1 MHALTNWPFWSSV
14 QVLKLTQNMW
24 SHSNANVSEFLLR
37 VGDGIK
43 PTILDDFIRIP
54 PSMSIQWQDDMSIY
68 CLIDA
73 TFPNL
78 SESIHDGSYFISRA
92 LLAPTNVEVDKLYDE
107 IIQSF
112 PGEAHTYYSFD
123 SVSDDSGHMYQQEY
137 LNSISPGGMP
147 PHVLTLKKGAPIM
160 LLRNIEPKVGLCN
173 GTRLICVDFLPNVI
187 YAEVLTGHTRGLRVF
202 IPRISLKTSES
213 LNFPFEM
220 TRKQFLV
227 RLSFALTINKAQGQT
242 IHTIG
247 IYLSDHVV
255 CHRQLYVAL
264 SRGVSM
270 ASTKVL
276 VRKGSIRDENGTHT
290 WNVIY
295 KDVLLP

>member
-1 MHALTNWPFWSSV
+1 MINACINKSPLWSSV

-92 LLAPTNVEVDKLYDE
+92 LLALTNVEVDKLYDE

-123 SVSDDSGHMYQQEY
+123 SVSDDSRHMYQQEY

-202 IPRISLKTSES
+202 IPRISLKTFES
-213 LNFPFEM
+213 LNLPFEM
-220 TRKQFLV
+220 IRKHIPICL
-227 RLSFALTINKAQGQT
+227 RL
-242 IHTIG
+242 
-247 IYLSDHVV
+247 
-255 CHRQLYVAL
+255 
-264 SRGVSM
+264 
-270 ASTKVL
+270 
-276 VRKGSIRDENGTHT
+276 
-290 WNVIY
+290 
-295 KDVLLP
+295 LL